1 MSAAINTSGLEASIY
16 ENNPL
21 QIKIFAISLQ
31 YGLIEDWEIKKAWHL
46 NVLHFDSLCA
56 GFDDQPLR
64 LFSSWSSERDS
75 RQRDTWKDS
84 FIFLMY
90 VIVWSS
96 IFTIEYE
103 WGQIPTCYW
112 NHGTWMPDS
121 KSAPGR

>member
-46 NVLHFDSLCA
+46 NILHFDALCA
-56 GFDDQPLR
+56 DFDDQTWGFSVPDLLR
-64 LFSSWSSERDS
+64 ETLDKEN
-75 RQRDTWKDS
+75 TWKDS

-103 WGQIPTCYW
+103 WGQILTYYW

-121 KSAPGR
+121 KIAPGR